1 MVVRVSA
8 LGGQHSA
15 LQNEDAVRYVF
26 RELSVSLW
34 FHGVESKEKYAS
46 ELGFGVWGLGFGV

>member
-8 LGGQHSA
+8 RGGQHTA

-26 RELSVSLW
+26 RELSVSYII
-34 FHGVESKEKYAS
+34 FVS
-46 ELGFGVWGLGFGV
+46 FIIFT